1 MNCNASIPGGKV
13 LKSGDCL
20 GMFDDADSIS
30 QNIQRLSG
38 PGQAVVEYQAGK
50 SFYFF
55 SECVYSNMTPAML
68 VFLVAKSSKVATLWG
83 GSLHSL
89 VSHRIFKDP
98 IALVKQSL
106 NMNLEIT
113 TISTVGRT
121 QTLKKLTKF
130 ALFLSGS
137 ADGSIGSIEPPYIGG
152 QCLGGLKMIVFVVSD
167 QSMYIV

>member
-55 SECVYSNMTPAML
+55 SECVYSYTTHTHTEL
-68 VFLVAKSSKVATLWG
+68 SVKG
-83 GSLHSL
+83 GEGERGRGRDGTKRGCTEEGEERPKRGCTIIIYIIYILGMRT
-89 VSHRIFKDP
+89 RIFCPAPASQCVNSPTKAACAR
-98 IALVKQSL
+98 ALLTAHKARL
-106 NMNLEIT
+106 PTNL
-113 TISTVGRT
+113 RARR
-121 QTLKKLTKF
+121 KLTFPKR
-130 ALFLSGS
+130 
-137 ADGSIGSIEPPYIGG
+137 D
-152 QCLGGLKMIVFVVSD
+152 
-167 QSMYIV
+167 